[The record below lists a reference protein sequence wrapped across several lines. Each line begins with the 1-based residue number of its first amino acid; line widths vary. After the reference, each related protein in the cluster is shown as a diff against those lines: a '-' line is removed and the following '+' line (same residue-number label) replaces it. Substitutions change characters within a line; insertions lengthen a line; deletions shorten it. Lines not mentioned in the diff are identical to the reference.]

1 MAGISVYTFNTNQ
14 NVQTHRHSHGHI
26 IITLENEFYFRF
38 FDADHYVSPKEIGF
52 IPPDVEDAHKR
63 RREMSE
69 DMLRRSRFLV
79 ICGYVRNEEVE
90 DDIAIARKA
99 KVIVTTL
106 KGVVGCA

>member
-1 MAGISVYTFNTNQ
+1 
-14 NVQTHRHSHGHI
+14 
-26 IITLENEFYFRF
+26 
-38 FDADHYVSPKEIGF
+38 
-52 IPPDVEDAHKR
+52 
-63 RREMSE
+63 MSE

>member
-1 MAGISVYTFNTNQ
+1 MSRTIPRAYVTAAWNENPVVAKDEAVKYCSALVREGYLPLCPVLAFDGI
-14 NVQTHRHSHGHI
+14 
-26 IITLENEFYFRF
+26 
-38 FDADHYVSPKEIGF
+38 
-52 IPPDVEDAHKR
+52 IPVDVEDAHKR

-79 ICGYVRNEEVE
+79 ICGDVRNEEVE
-90 DDIAIARKA
+90 DDIAIARKKA